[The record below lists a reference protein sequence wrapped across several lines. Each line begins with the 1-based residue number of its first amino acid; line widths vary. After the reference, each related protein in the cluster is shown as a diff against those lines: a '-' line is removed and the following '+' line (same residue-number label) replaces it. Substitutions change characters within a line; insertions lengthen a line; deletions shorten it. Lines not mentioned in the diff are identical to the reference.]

1 MRNKTN
7 NSKWVESLAWKA
19 VKGWVVLL
27 LVWLTLPPIA
37 SKVSGRGEND
47 LKTVLTG
54 TIRAGQISPITLD
67 FTARTVSVAV
77 KPGDVVEAGQLMA
90 VLESAEVDDRLARA
104 RRRLEL
110 ASARTD
116 VRPNSSS
123 QLLSQEQRRSAEQ
136 QRQEA
141 QIRLSAYTTD
151 SVEAGYAR
159 AEKEF
164 ASMTRLVQHHLATA
178 QDLEIAR
185 KQLDMELLN
194 VNNARNTVTRLK
206 HELNNADSQ
215 LRMVLLQKDVAEP
228 SQNSSAQLEYEDAKN
243 ALESVERQKKAL
255 NVVAPAAGTVLTV
268 AVQPGSEAGGWAPL
282 FRIAELSNLMVEVP
296 VTSRVAQLIHIGNAV
311 KVVLPGDPP
320 QEISSHVQD
329 LQLVPDQLQQSHVVR
344 ISIPNPSRK
353 FVMIGMECAVEFR
366 HGGTV

>member
-1 MRNKTN
+1 MRTKA
-7 NSKWVESLAWKA
+7 NSTKWAESLAWKA

-67 FTARTVSVAV
+67 FTARTISVAV

-116 VRPNSSS
+116 VRLNRPS

-141 QIRLSAYTTD
+141 QIRLAAYTLLPLRT
-151 SVEAGYAR
+151 
-159 AEKEF
+159 
-164 ASMTRLVQHHLATA
+164 ASTNCPAFFYFSPGR
-178 QDLEIAR
+178 IR
-185 KQLDMELLN
+185 
-194 VNNARNTVTRLK
+194 RI
-206 HELNNADSQ
+206 SG
-215 LRMVLLQKDVAEP
+215 
-228 SQNSSAQLEYEDAKN
+228 QNSTLCY
-243 ALESVERQKKAL
+243 LWRVTP
-255 NVVAPAAGTVLTV
+255 VA
-268 AVQPGSEAGGWAPL
+268 
-282 FRIAELSNLMVEVP
+282 
-296 VTSRVAQLIHIGNAV
+296 
-311 KVVLPGDPP
+311 
-320 QEISSHVQD
+320 
-329 LQLVPDQLQQSHVVR
+329 
-344 ISIPNPSRK
+344 SIFTMK
-353 FVMIGMECAVEFR
+353 
-366 HGGTV
+366 